1 MSRVKKKLQSRRG
14 ASITFALLIFLVC
27 AMVSSVVIVSAT
39 TAAGHMSSQAEM
51 DERYYAVAEATQ
63 MLRSRIEGQQVK
75 ADEVEDVG
83 DLLLKSVTKQVLGP
97 EEPIYVFNEGEPY
110 SVNGDP
116 SGIACTITQN
126 PINNDPEEDSYKLL
140 IFKISAT
147 GGQNNKNGAYTL
159 EVIFTPNIRVNGTSE
174 RQEVT
179 WKLNSISKTRT
190 ASAS

>member
-1 MSRVKKKLQSRRG
+1 MKRIRRKMRSKRG

-63 MLRSRIEGQQVK
+63 MLRNSIEGKQVK
-75 ADEVEDVG
+75 ADEVDDIEDA
-83 DLLLKSVTKQVLGP
+83 LLKSVTRQVLAS
-97 EEPIYVFNEGEPY
+97 ETTPY
-110 SVNGDP
+110 DGFKNPYKAEDSD
-116 SGIACTITQN
+116 IACTITQEA
-126 PINNDPEEDSYKLL
+126 ITNNLL
-140 IFKISAT
+140 KFVVSAT
-147 GGQNNKNGAYTL
+147 GGPNNKNGAYTL

>member
-1 MSRVKKKLQSRRG
+1 MKKKLQSRRG

-75 ADEVEDVG
+75 ADEVEDVE
-83 DLLLKSVTKQVLGP
+83 DELLKSITKQILGS
-97 EEPIYVFNEGEPY
+97 ETSPY
-110 SVNGDP
+110 TFDGNPYKADTTSD
-116 SGIACTITQN
+116 IACTITQEA
-126 PINNDPEEDSYKLL
+126 IANNLL
-140 IFKISAT
+140 KFVISAT

-159 EVIFTPNIRVNGTSE
+159 EVVFTPNIRVNGTSE

>member
-1 MSRVKKKLQSRRG
+1 MIAMKNKIKSQRG

-75 ADEVEDVG
+75 ADEVEDVE
-83 DLLLKSVTKQVLGP
+83 DELLKSITKQILGS
-97 EEPIYVFNEGEPY
+97 ETSPY
-110 SVNGDP
+110 TFDGNPYKADP
-116 SGIACTITQN
+116 NSDIACTITQEA
-126 PINNDPEEDSYKLL
+126 IANNLL
-140 IFKISAT
+140 KFVVRAT
-147 GGQNNKNGAYTL
+147 GGPNNKNGAYTL
-159 EVIFTPNIRVNGTSE
+159 EVIFTPNIRVNGSSE

-179 WKLNSISKTRT
+179 WKLNSIRKTRADPMRAKEAGT
-190 ASAS
+190 P